1 MRFVSFQTPDG
12 SRRYGI
18 VTDEGV
24 IDLYARLGNHFPT
37 LRDLLS
43 AGAIGKAESISR
55 TQRPDYD
62 VDEIAFLPPIPNP
75 EKIICVGVNYTNRNA
90 EYKDNSDLPKYPSI
104 FTRTPGSL
112 VGHKAKIVRPLESQ
126 QLDYE
131 GEIALVIGA
140 SGRRIPE
147 DRTRQHLAGLTIMNE
162 GSVRDWLRHGKFN
175 VTQGKNFESSG
186 SIGPWMVTTD
196 EFPALDAL
204 RIATRVNG
212 ELRQN
217 DTTANLIFN
226 FSYLLRY
233 ISTFAR
239 LNPGDIIATGTPTG
253 AGVRFDPPRFLNP
266 GDVVEVEVT
275 GIGTLV
281 NAVTD
286 EEI

>member
-1 MRFVSFQTPDG
+1 MRFVSFQTPNG
-12 SRRYGI
+12 SRYGI

-43 AGAIGKAESISR
+43 AGAIEKAESISR
-55 TQRPDYD
+55 TERPDYA

-90 EYKDNSDLPKYPSI
+90 EYKDSSDLPRYPSI

-131 GEIALVIGA
+131 GEIALVIGT

-147 DRTRQHLAGLTIMNE
+147 DRTRKHLAGLTIMNE

-196 EFPALDAL
+196 EFPSFDGL
-204 RIATRVNG
+204 RITTRVNG
-212 ELRQN
+212 DLRQN
-217 DTTANLIFN
+217 DTTASLIFN

-233 ISTFAR
+233 ISTFTR
-239 LNPGDIIATGTPTG
+239 LNPGDVIATGTPTG
-253 AGVRFDPPRFLNP
+253 AGVRFDPPKFLNP
-266 GDVVEVEVT
+266 GDVVEVEVA
-275 GIGTLV
+275 GIGKLMNT
-281 NAVTD
+281 VTD
-286 EEI
+286 EGI

>member
-1 MRFVSFQTPDG
+1 MRLVSFRAQDR
-12 SRRYGI
+12 SRYGV
-18 VTDEGV
+18 VTEEGV
-24 IDLYARLGNHFPT
+24 IDLCLRLGSRFPT

-43 AGAIGKAESISR
+43 AGALGEAESISR
-55 TQRPDYD
+55 SERPDYG
-62 VDEIAFLPPIPNP
+62 VDEITFLPPIPSP
-75 EKIICVGVNYTNRNA
+75 EKIICVGVNYANRNE

-112 VGHKAKIVRPLESQ
+112 VGHRAKIVRPLESR

-140 SGRRIPE
+140 PGRRIPE

-196 EFPALDAL
+196 EFTSFGGL
-204 RIATRVNG
+204 RITTRVNG
-212 ELRQN
+212 DLRQN
-217 DTTANLIFN
+217 DTTANIIFD

-233 ISTFAR
+233 ISTFTR
-239 LNPGDIIATGTPTG
+239 LNPGDVIATGTPTG
-253 AGVRFDPPRFLNP
+253 AGVRFDPPRFLSP

-275 GIGTLV
+275 GIGTLMNEV
-281 NAVTD
+281 ID
-286 EEI
+286 EDR

>member
-1 MRFVSFQTPDG
+1 VKLISFQTKNGPH
-12 SRRYGI
+12 YGI
-18 VTDEGV
+18 VTDRGV

-43 AGAIGKAESISR
+43 AGAMEKAELFSR
-55 TQRPDYD
+55 TESPDYAL
-62 VDEIAFLPPIPNP
+62 DEIVFLPPIPHP
-75 EKIICVGVNYTNRNA
+75 EKIICVGVNYANRNA
-90 EYKDNSDLPKYPSI
+90 EYRDNSDLPKYPSI

-112 VGHKAKIVRPLESQ
+112 VGHKADVVRPLESQ

-175 VTQGKNFESSG
+175 VTQGKNFEGSG
-186 SIGPWMVTTD
+186 SIGPWIVTAD
-196 EFPALDAL
+196 EFPSFDDL
-204 RIATRVNG
+204 RITTRVNG
-212 ELRQN
+212 EIRQN

-226 FSYLLRY
+226 FPYLLRY
-233 ISTFAR
+233 ISTFTR

-253 AGVRFDPPRFLNP
+253 AGVRFDPPKYLNP
-266 GDVVEVEVT
+266 GDVVEVEVA
-275 GIGTLV
+275 GIGKLV
-281 NAVTD
+281 NAVA
-286 EEI
+286 EERI